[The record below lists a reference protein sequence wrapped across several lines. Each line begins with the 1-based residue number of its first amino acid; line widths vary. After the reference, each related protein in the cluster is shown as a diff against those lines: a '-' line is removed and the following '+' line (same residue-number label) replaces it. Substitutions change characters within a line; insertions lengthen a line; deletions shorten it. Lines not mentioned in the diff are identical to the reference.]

1 MAKKNKQEI
10 ILTPSGHEVDRD
22 LTRVPIKVSPALQ
35 ALIAN
40 QIELM
45 DMLEG
50 NKPLDNVFLEQHRI
64 EMLQVEGEVE
74 VSFLKY
80 AKKKEAAREQRQSK
94 KQAVEMPAEIENI
107 QDPFGAE
114 SIKKEYGS
122 GEWSASAF
130 EQHNPLIDREET
142 GLEQEVYF
150 DVLADKL
157 SPGLPSAKYD
167 KQQRPVEEKKMEI
180 DVRRVAL
187 GASIKALQN
196 ILGRELSEEEILAI
210 EAQVDSYLPAASGA

>member
-45 DMLEG
+45 DMIEG
-50 NKPLDNVFLEQHRI
+50 NKPLDNIFLEQHRT
-64 EMLQVEGEVE
+64 ELLQVEGEVE

-80 AKKKEAAREQRQSK
+80 AKKKEAAKEQRQSK
-94 KQAVEMPAEIENI
+94 KQAVELPAEVENI
-107 QDPFGAE
+107 RDPFEA
-114 SIKKEYGS
+114 
-122 GEWSASAF
+122 ASAF
-130 EQHNPLIDREET
+130 EQHTPIADREAI
-142 GLEQEVYF
+142 GFEQEAYL

-167 KQQRPVEEKKMEI
+167 KQQRPVEEEKKTEI

-196 ILGRELSEEEILAI
+196 ILGRELTEEELLAI